1 MEGVG
6 CDFRP
11 PFSFLFFSVCLLDLD
26 FSFVIFSGGSILLL
40 FFLVKKKNY
49 KFLGMFKLKSKGG
62 EFCYVIVY
70 IY

>member
-11 PFSFLFFSVCLLDLD
+11 PFSFSVCLLDLD

-40 FFLVKKKNY
+40 FFRVKKK
-49 KFLGMFKLKSKGG
+49 KLQIFGD
-62 EFCYVIVY
+62 V
-70 IY
+70 